1 MIKLTIQFLLIFLLT
16 NCSINSK
23 SKFWKEGERK
33 KIETSSEIELFKEKK
48 SFSEEYNT
56 NIKISLNNNYQ
67 QNSFVNNNKNNI
79 KILNYDGK
87 LNLEE
92 TFKFKKIDNF
102 NLFQA
107 DIHITKYSNLI
118 IFDGRGSII
127 KLDENLKLIWKKNI
141 YKKKEIKNNLLL
153 NFSSSNN
160 SLIVTDNISN
170 IYSID
175 LKTGNLNWKKNSK
188 SSFNSEIKIKE
199 DRIYVVDYDNIL
211 HCLSIKNGNI
221 LWKYISDNTLIKST
235 KKVSLILDDKKVVFI
250 NSLGDVNALDLIN
263 GNLIWQTPT
272 QKSSVVEDSFSI
284 KYSKIVLENNS
295 IFFSNNKD
303 QFFSLN
309 LKNGTL
315 NWIKNINSVVTPI
328 ILDKIIFTIS
338 NDGYLIV
345 LDSLKGEIIRS
356 TKIDSKINIKKNIIF
371 NGFIVAKNKIY
382 ISLSDGKILVVEIL
396 NGKLMITKKLKRS
409 NISKPT
415 VLNKYMFILSEN
427 SIRKYN

>member
-23 SKFWKEGERK
+23 SKFWKESERK

-56 NIKISLNNNYQ
+56 NIKVSLNNNYQ
-67 QNSFVNNNKNNI
+67 RNSFVNNNKNNI

-221 LWKYISDNTLIKST
+221 IWKYISDNTLIKST

-295 IFFSNNKD
+295 IFFSNNKN
-303 QFFSLN
+303 QFFSIN
-309 LKNGTL
+309 SKNGNL

-345 LDSLKGEIIRS
+345 LDTLKGEIIRS
-356 TKIDSKINIKKNIIF
+356 TNINSKINLKNNLFF
-371 NGFIVAKNKIY
+371 NGFIIAKNKIY
-382 ISLSDGKILVVEIL
+382 VTLNDGKILVVEIL
-396 NGKLMITKKLKRS
+396 NGKPIVTKNLKRS
-409 NISKPT
+409 NISKPI
-415 VLNKYMFILSEN
+415 VLNKYMFILSKN

>member
-23 SKFWKEGERK
+23 SKFWKESERK
-33 KIETSSEIELFKEKK
+33 IIETSSEIELFKEKK

-102 NLFQA
+102 NLFQP

-221 LWKYISDNTLIKST
+221 IWKYISDNTLIKST

-284 KYSKIVLENNS
+284 KYSKIVLDNKS
-295 IFFSNNKD
+295 IFFSNNKN

-309 LKNGTL
+309 SKNGTL
-315 NWIKNINSVVTPI
+315 NWIKNINSVITPI
-328 ILDKIIFTIS
+328 ILDKLIFTIS
-338 NDGYLIV
+338 IDGYLIV
-345 LDSLKGEIIRS
+345 LDSTKGEIIRS
-356 TKIDSKINIKKNIIF
+356 TKIDSKIN
-371 NGFIVAKNKIY
+371 
-382 ISLSDGKILVVEIL
+382 
-396 NGKLMITKKLKRS
+396 
-409 NISKPT
+409 
-415 VLNKYMFILSEN
+415 
-427 SIRKYN
+427 

>member
-23 SKFWKEGERK
+23 SKFWKESERK

-92 TFKFKKIDNF
+92 TLKFKKIDNF

-188 SSFNSEIKIKE
+188 SSFNSDIKIKE

-221 LWKYISDNTLIKST
+221 IWKYISDNTLIKST

-284 KYSKIVLENNS
+284 KYSKIVLDNKS
-295 IFFSNNKD
+295 IFFSNNKN

-309 LKNGTL
+309 SKNGTL
-315 NWIKNINSVVTPI
+315 NWIKNINSVITPI

-338 NDGYLIV
+338 IDGYLIV
-345 LDSLKGEIIRS
+345 LDSTKGEIIRS
-356 TKIDSKINIKKNIIF
+356 TKIDSKINLKKNLFF

-382 ISLSDGKILVVEIL
+382 ISLSDGKILVIEIL
-396 NGKLMITKKLKRS
+396 NGKPIITKKLKRS
-409 NISKPT
+409 NISKPI
-415 VLNKYMFILSEN
+415 VLNKYMFILSKN

>member
-23 SKFWKEGERK
+23 SKFWKESERK

-188 SSFNSEIKIKE
+188 SSFNSDIKIKE

-211 HCLSIKNGNI
+211 HCLSVKNGNI
-221 LWKYISDNTLIKST
+221 IWKYISDNTLIKST

-295 IFFSNNKD
+295 IFFSNNKN
-303 QFFSLN
+303 QFFSIN
-309 LKNGTL
+309 SKNGNL

-345 LDSLKGEIIRS
+345 LDTLKGEIIRS
-356 TKIDSKINIKKNIIF
+356 TNINSKINLKNNLFF
-371 NGFIVAKNKIY
+371 NGFIIAKNKIY
-382 ISLSDGKILVVEIL
+382 ITLNDGKILVVEIL
-396 NGKLMITKKLKRS
+396 NGKPIVTKNLKRS
-409 NISKPT
+409 NISKPI
-415 VLNKYMFILSEN
+415 VLNKYMFILSKN

>member
-1 MIKLTIQFLLIFLLT
+1 MIKLIIQFLLIFLLT

-23 SKFWKEGERK
+23 SKFWNESESK

-92 TFKFKKIDNF
+92 TFKYKKINNF
-102 NLFQA
+102 NMFQP
-107 DIHITKYSNLI
+107 DIHITKYSKLI

-127 KLDENLKLIWKKNI
+127 KLDENLNLIWKKNI
-141 YKKKEIKNNLLL
+141 YKKKEIKTNLLL

-160 SLIVTDNISN
+160 TLIVTDNISN

-188 SSFNSEIKIKE
+188 SSFNSDIKIKE

-211 HCLSIKNGNI
+211 HCFSIKNGNI

-295 IFFSNNKD
+295 IFFSNNKN

-309 LKNGTL
+309 SKNGTL

-328 ILDKIIFTIS
+328 ILEKIIFTIS

-356 TKIDSKINIKKNIIF
+356 TKIDSKINLKKNLIF

-382 ISLSDGKILVVEIL
+382 ISLSNGKILVVEIL
-396 NGKLMITKKLKRS
+396 NGKPMITKKLKRS

-415 VLNKYMFILSEN
+415 VLNKFMFILSEN

>member
-1 MIKLTIQFLLIFLLT
+1 MIKLTIQFLIIFLLT

-23 SKFWKEGERK
+23 SKFWKESERK

-102 NLFQA
+102 NLFQP

-188 SSFNSEIKIKE
+188 SSFNSDIKIKE

-221 LWKYISDNTLIKST
+221 IWKYISDNTLIKST

-250 NSLGDVNALDLIN
+250 NSLGDVNALDLVN

-284 KYSKIVLENNS
+284 KYSKIVLDNKS
-295 IFFSNNKD
+295 IFFSNNKN

-309 LKNGTL
+309 SKNGNL
-315 NWIKNINSVVTPI
+315 NSEDELIRQTDRMLNDPKAHRFFERFIVQWLRTEGLGDTYNPDSDRFPEITKNKLNAMKKEGVYVFEDVIKNNKS
-328 ILDKIIFTIS
+328 LKF
-338 NDGYLIV
+338 
-345 LDSLKGEIIRS
+345 DSL
-356 TKIDSKINIKKNIIF
+356 
-371 NGFIVAKNKIY
+371 Y
-382 ISLSDGKILVVEIL
+382 
-396 NGKLMITKKLKRS
+396 
-409 NISKPT
+409 
-415 VLNKYMFILSEN
+415 
-427 SIRKYN
+427 

>member
-56 NIKISLNNNYQ
+56 NIKVSLNNNYQ
-67 QNSFVNNNKNNI
+67 RNSFVNNNKNNI

-188 SSFNSEIKIKE
+188 SSFNSDTKIKE

-221 LWKYISDNTLIKST
+221 IWKYISDNTLIKST

-295 IFFSNNKD
+295 IFFSNNKN
-303 QFFSLN
+303 QFFSIN
-309 LKNGTL
+309 SKNGNL

-345 LDSLKGEIIRS
+345 LDTLKGEIIRS
-356 TKIDSKINIKKNIIF
+356 TNINSEINFKNNLFF
-371 NGFIVAKNKIY
+371 NGFIIAKKKIY
-382 ISLSDGKILVVEIL
+382 VTLNDGKILVVDIL
-396 NGKLMITKKLKRS
+396 NGKPIVTKNLKRS
-409 NISKPT
+409 NISKPI
-415 VLNKYMFILSEN
+415 VLNKYMFILSKN

>member
-23 SKFWKEGERK
+23 SKFWRESESK
-33 KIETSSEIELFKEKK
+33 KIEKSSEIEIFKEKK

-92 TFKFKKIDNF
+92 TFKFKKINNF
-102 NLFQA
+102 NIFHP

-118 IFDGRGSII
+118 LFDGRGSII

-221 LWKYISDNTLIKST
+221 IWKYISDNTLIKST

-295 IFFSNNKD
+295 IFFSNNKN
-303 QFFSLN
+303 QFFSIN
-309 LKNGTL
+309 SKNGNL

-345 LDSLKGEIIRS
+345 LDTLKGEIIRS
-356 TKIDSKINIKKNIIF
+356 TNINSKINLKNNLFF
-371 NGFIVAKNKIY
+371 NGFIIAKNKIY
-382 ISLSDGKILVVEIL
+382 ITLNDGKILVVEIL
-396 NGKLMITKKLKRS
+396 NGKPIVTKNLKKS
-409 NISKPT
+409 NISKPI
-415 VLNKYMFILSEN
+415 VLNKYMFILSKN